1 MPPEAA
7 ADATKSILDVGV
19 VGAVCIL
26 LLLACVFLANKL
38 FKAQDQMLAEREKRV
53 TEFRDFFTAQ
63 SEAIRR
69 SLESATEASNTTLE
83 ALRDR
88 RRD

>member
-1 MPPEAA
+1 MSEA

-26 LLLACVFLANKL
+26 LLLGLVYAVKL
-38 FKAQDQMLAEREKRV
+38 VLKKQDEVLEEKEKRL
-53 TEFRDFFTAQ
+53 TDHKEFFLAQ
-63 SEAIRR
+63 SEIIRR
-69 SLESATEASNTTLE
+69 YLEGAAETSKATLE

-88 RRD
+88 RPN

>member
-1 MPPEAA
+1 MPEA

-26 LLLACVFLANKL
+26 LLLGLVYAVKLVLRKQDEVLEEKEKRLTDHKEFFLA
-38 FKAQDQMLAEREKRV
+38 
-53 TEFRDFFTAQ
+53 Q
-63 SEAIRR
+63 SDIIRR
-69 SLESATEASNTTLE
+69 YLEGAAETSKATLD

-88 RRD
+88 RPS